1 MSEMINIMLPAF
13 IECLVLVGIHSY
25 LGIHVIKRGVIFVD
39 LALAQMAAFGT
50 IVAFMFHYEPDS
62 SIAFIFSL
70 IAAIFGAFIFSML
83 KQKKSEIPLE
93 AGIGVTY
100 AIFSAAT
107 ILLIEKAPHGGEHI
121 QEILTG
127 SLLWVQWKTIITVVV
142 VYAIVGVFHFI
153 FKDKFIAISE
163 DSHKAEEEGIAIALW
178 DFLFYLSFGVVITLS
193 VRTAGVL
200 LVFVFLIAPSLFTM
214 MVSSGWRNRLIIGW
228 IMGTVVSITGLIISY
243 KFDFPTGPSVVIVY
257 GGVLLITSLIKL
269 IISKK

>member
-1 MSEMINIMLPAF
+1 MFDIMLPAF

-50 IVAFMFHYEPDS
+50 VV
-62 SIAFIFSL
+62 AFIFHYQPDSGMAFTFSL
-70 IAAIFGAFIFSML
+70 LAAVIGAFIFSIL

-121 QEILTG
+121 QAILTG
-127 SLLWVQWKTIITVVV
+127 SLLWVQWKTIITVVI
-142 VYAIVGVFHFI
+142 VYSGVGIFHYI
-153 FKDKFIAISE
+153 FRHKFIAISE
-163 DSHKAEEEGIAIALW
+163 NSEKAENDGINVRLW
-178 DFLFYLSFGVVITLS
+178 DFLFYLSFGIVITLS

-214 MVSSGWRNRLIIGW
+214 MIASGWKNRLIIAW
-228 IMGTVVSITGLIISY
+228 IMGTLVSLSGLIISY
-243 KFDFPTGPSVVIVY
+243 KFDFPTGPSVIIVY
-257 GGVLLITSLIKL
+257 GIVLLVTSIFKVL
-269 IISKK
+269 ISKK

>member
-1 MSEMINIMLPAF
+1 MHRLHQFLLQEVF
-13 IECLVLVGIHSY
+13 HS
-25 LGIHVIKRGVIFVD
+25 
-39 LALAQMAAFGT
+39 
-50 IVAFMFHYEPDS
+50 
-62 SIAFIFSL
+62 FSV
-70 IAAIFGAFIFSML
+70 L

-127 SLLWVQWKTIITVVV
+127 SLLWVQWKTIITVVI
-142 VYAIVGVFHFI
+142 VYSAVGIFHYI
-153 FKDKFIAISE
+153 FRDKFIAISE
-163 DSHKAEEEGIAIALW
+163 DSKKTAEDGINVRLW

-214 MVSSGWRNRLIIGW
+214 MIAKSWKNRLIIGW
-228 IMGTVVSITGLIISY
+228 IMGTLVSLTGLVMSY
-243 KFDFPTGPSVVIVY
+243 KLDLPTGPSVVIVY
-257 GGVLLITSLIKL
+257 GGVLLLTSLYKVIK
-269 IISKK
+269 K

>member
-1 MSEMINIMLPAF
+1 MLEIMLPAF
-13 IECLVLVGIHSY
+13 IECLILVGIHSY
-25 LGIHVIKRGVIFVD
+25 LGIHVIKRGIIFVD

-50 IVAFMFHYEPDS
+50 IVAFIFHYQPDS
-62 SIAFIFSL
+62 GIAFIFSL
-70 IAAIFGAFIFSML
+70 IAAVIGAFIFSML

-107 ILLIEKAPHGGEHI
+107 ILLIDKAPHGGEHI

-127 SLLWVQWKTIITVVV
+127 SLLWVQWKMIVIVAIVYTVVG
-142 VYAIVGVFHFI
+142 IFHYI
-153 FKDKFIAISE
+153 FRARFIAISE
-163 DSHKAEEEGIAIALW
+163 DSEAAAKSGINVRLW

-214 MVSSGWRNRLIIGW
+214 LVASGWRNRLIIGW
-228 IMGTVVSITGLIISY
+228 IMGTAVSLVGLILSY
-243 KFDFPTGPSVVIVY
+243 KFDLPTGPSVVIVY
-257 GGVLLITSLIKL
+257 GLVLFLTALIKRSL
-269 IISKK
+269 STKNR

>member
-1 MSEMINIMLPAF
+1 MLDIMLPAF

-50 IVAFMFHYEPDS
+50 VVAFIYHYQPDS
-62 SIAFIFSL
+62 MMAFVFSL
-70 IAAIFGAFIFSML
+70 IAAIIGAFIFSLL

-127 SLLWVQWKTIITVVV
+127 SLLWVQWKTIIIVVIVYSV
-142 VYAIVGVFHFI
+142 VGIFHFI
-153 FKDKFIAISE
+153 FKDKFITISE
-163 DSHKAEEEGIAIALW
+163 DSEKAQADGINVRLW

-214 MVSSGWRNRLIIGW
+214 MVTTGWRARLIIGW
-228 IMGTVVSITGLIISY
+228 IVGTLVSISGLIISY
-243 KFDFPTGPSVVIVY
+243 KFDLPTGPSVVVVY
-257 GGVLLITSLIKL
+257 GILLLITSLIKVL
-269 IISKK
+269 KNR

>member
-1 MSEMINIMLPAF
+1 MLDIMLPAF

-50 IVAFMFHYEPDS
+50 VVAFIFHYEPDS
-62 SIAFIFSL
+62 GIAFIFSL
-70 IAAIFGAFIFSML
+70 IAAIIGALIFSLL

-127 SLLWVQWKTIITVVV
+127 SLLWVQWKTIIIVVV
-142 VYAIVGVFHFI
+142 VYALVGIFHFI
-153 FKDKFIAISE
+153 FRDIFIAISE
-163 DSHKAEEEGIAIALW
+163 DSEAAAASGINVRLW

-214 MVSSGWRNRLIIGW
+214 MVSSGWKNRLIIGW
-228 IMGTVVSITGLIISY
+228 LMGATVSVTGLVISY

-269 IISKK
+269 ITSKNK